1 MSNDLLVK
9 RLTEASQLP
18 SKKYGDAGYD
28 FFVDW
33 IEPIFADIRESTQQL
48 VAEEWA
54 ARTSFAL
61 VPAGYSTRG
70 DWGALVAF
78 KVHTGI
84 AVALP
89 PGYWMLLKPRSG
101 ASVKYGLS
109 VLAGVIDNGYRGEI
123 VGVVTCAQPCEV
135 KRGDRLF
142 QGVLLPYVERAVLE
156 VAQLPESD
164 RGEAGFGAS
173 GR

>member
-9 RLTEASQLP
+9 RLTETSQLP
-18 SKKYGDAGYD
+18 TKKYGDAGYD
-28 FFVDW
+28 FYVDW
-33 IEPIFADIRESTQQL
+33 IEPIFADVRESTQKL
-48 VAEEWA
+48 VVEDWS
-54 ARTSFAL
+54 ARTAFAL
-61 VPAGYSTRG
+61 APAGYSTRG
-70 DWGALVAF
+70 DWAALVAF

-123 VGVVTCAQPCEV
+123 VGVVTCSQPFEV

-142 QGVLLPYVERAVLE
+142 QGVLLPQLHCAVSE